1 MSHDNNDDRH
11 LASEVEDALRAL
23 GIVGQEK
30 DPRVAPFVRELRCWN
45 SHRSSGESGAGEGDR
60 TA

>member
-1 MSHDNNDDRH
+1 MSHDDNDDRH

-30 DPRVAPFVRELRCWN
+30 DARVAPFVRELRDWN
-45 SHRSSGESGAGEGDR
+45 DHRSGDEAGAGECGR